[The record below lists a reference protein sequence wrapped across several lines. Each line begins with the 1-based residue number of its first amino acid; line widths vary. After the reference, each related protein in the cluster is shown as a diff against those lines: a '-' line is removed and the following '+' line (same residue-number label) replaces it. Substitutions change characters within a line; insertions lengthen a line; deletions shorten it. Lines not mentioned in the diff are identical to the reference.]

1 MKTAR
6 RIAAIAFALCAGAA
20 AAADGPAYVPV
31 EGGLFRTALPNGADK
46 VTVDPYQ
53 LRRLP
58 VTRAEFAAFLETH
71 PEWRRDKVARVFAG
85 ASYLAGFDSK
95 ETPASA
101 PVTGV
106 SWYAAR
112 AYCESEGARLPN
124 WYEWEF
130 AAAADATRRDA
141 RDDAAWREQILSWYA
156 TPNSGGLGPVGS
168 KAPNA
173 WGVQDMHG
181 LIWEWVD
188 DFNGLFVTVDSRN
201 QGEDKMLETCGAAA
215 LSLGDRE
222 NYAVLMRIALLAS
235 LDARDTVSSMGF
247 RCAK

>member
-6 RIAAIAFALCAGAA
+6 RLAAIVLALCAGAVG
-20 AAADGPAYVPV
+20 AADGPVYVPIA
-31 EGGLFRTALPNGADK
+31 GGVFRTALPNGADT
-46 VTVDPYQ
+46 VTVDAYQ

-58 VTRAEFAAFLETH
+58 VTRAEFAAFLAQH
-71 PEWRRDKVARVFAG
+71 PEWRRENVARVFAAKG
-85 ASYLAGFDSK
+85 YLADFESR
-95 ETPASA
+95 ETPAAA

-106 SWYAAR
+106 SWYGAR
-112 AYCESEGARLPN
+112 AYCESEGARLPS

-130 AAAADATRRDA
+130 AAAADARRRDA
-141 RDDAAWREQILSWYA
+141 RDDPAWREQILAWYA
-156 TPNSGGLGPVGS
+156 TPTHGGPGAVG
-168 KAPNA
+168 AHEANA

-188 DFNGLFVTVDSRN
+188 DFNGLFVTVDSRS
-201 QGEDKMLETCGAAA
+201 QGEEKTLETCGAAA

-235 LDARDTVSSMGF
+235 LDARDTVGSMGF